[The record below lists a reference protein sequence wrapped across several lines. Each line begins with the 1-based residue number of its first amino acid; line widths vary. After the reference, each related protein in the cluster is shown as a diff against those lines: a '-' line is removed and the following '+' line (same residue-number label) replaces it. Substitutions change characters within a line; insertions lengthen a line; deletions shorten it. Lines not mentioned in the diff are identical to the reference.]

1 MGGLRIGSVFGIDL
15 ALHASLLVISILIAT
30 SLGFGVLPAWHPEWG
45 AALVWAVALTAT
57 VGLFLSILVHEL
69 SHALVGRAF
78 GIPVKRIT
86 LFLFGGVANMEREPP
101 TPGSELLMALAGPA
115 TSFVLGVLLLT
126 GGFALLD
133 GTVLPAEAIEQAGAA
148 PTIFL
153 WLGSVNVTL
162 AVFNLV
168 PGFPLDGG
176 RALRAVLWSATGN
189 LRQATR
195 LASWGGQL
203 FGWFLIGCGIAM
215 AFGVRLPVFGTG
227 ALSGLWLVL
236 IGWFLRNAA
245 EGSYQGLVID
255 ETLRQVPI
263 RRLVRPSTSVTPDL
277 PVSELVSDFLMATD
291 QHAFPV
297 TDGVRVLGVV
307 SLVDIRKIPREA
319 WERTPVRHIMTEV
332 EALDVDEDG
341 ALALRK
347 LAEGSV
353 DQLPVQD
360 HGHLEGVVRR
370 EDLLKWLALRDV
382 DLS

>member
-341 ALALRK
+341 AMALRK